1 MCRNLGSD
9 PCDPNLP
16 AYLIIQGSPRS
27 GSDDY
32 TLSTHFYRGP
42 KTCALILFLF
52 FYEDL
57 SIYAY
62 LNAPKRHVR
71 IWKKH
76 LKHHGKSLF
85 FMVIPVVSVASHGAS
100 VQRIRLCS
108 RRRSSKA
115 CCVRRAA
122 RRVEPVPGTDCDW
135 TWEVM
140 GFSAVDIFES
150 QWHCVNWHIE
160 CEDQVTIIGHK

>member
-32 TLSTHFYRGP
+32 TLSKHFYWGP

-85 FMVIPVVSVASHGAS
+85 FMVIPVVSVASMALPFSESGSAAVAGLPKPAAWEEQRGAWS
-100 VQRIRLCS
+100 QCLGRTATGLGKSWGFQQLIYL
-108 RRRSSKA
+108 
-115 CCVRRAA
+115 
-122 RRVEPVPGTDCDW
+122 RVN
-135 TWEVM
+135 
-140 GFSAVDIFES
+140 DIVLIDILNVKIKW
-150 QWHCVNWHIE
+150 Q
-160 CEDQVTIIGHK
+160 